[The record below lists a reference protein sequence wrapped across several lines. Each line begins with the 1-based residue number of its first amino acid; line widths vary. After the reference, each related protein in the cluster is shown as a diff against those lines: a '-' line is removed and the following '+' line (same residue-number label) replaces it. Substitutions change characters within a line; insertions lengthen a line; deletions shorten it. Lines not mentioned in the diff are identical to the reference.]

1 MDGLTSRQQ
10 EILAFIRGFVESEG
24 MPPTRAE
31 LARAFGFKSP
41 ASAEEHLRA
50 LEKKGAITLSG
61 MARGLRLTEPSG
73 LPLVGQVA
81 AGAPLLAA
89 ENVVGHYPVNP
100 NLFKL
105 RADYLLKVRGWSM
118 RDAGILDGD
127 WLVVHKAS
135 EARDGQIVVAR
146 VDDEVTV
153 KRLKRKAGR
162 AYLIAENP
170 EFSPIVI
177 ELARTPL
184 VIEGIAIGV
193 VRDLNAI

>member
-10 EILAFIRGFVESEG
+10 EILDFLRTFSEENG

-31 LARAFGFKSP
+31 VARAFGFRSP

-61 MARGLRLTEPSG
+61 MARGLRLTEPAG
-73 LPLVGQVA
+73 LPLIGQVA
-81 AGAPLLAA
+81 AGAPLLAQ
-89 ENVVGHYPVNP
+89 ENVLGHYPVSP

-127 WLVVHKAS
+127 WLVVHRTT

-177 ELARTPL
+177 ELAKTPL
-184 VIEGIAIGV
+184 TIEGIALGV
-193 VRDLNAI
+193 VRDLNAV

>member
-1 MDGLTSRQQ
+1 MDGLTPRQQ
-10 EILAFIRGFVESEG
+10 EILDFIRGFGESEG

-89 ENVVGHYPVNP
+89 EHVVGHYPVNP

-105 RADYLLKVRGWSM
+105 ATPEYLCNHVYQLN
-118 RDAGILDGD
+118 
-127 WLVVHKAS
+127 
-135 EARDGQIVVAR
+135 EATDSLI
-146 VDDEVTV
+146 DEQQ
-153 KRLKRKAGR
+153 KQEYIYK
-162 AYLIAENP
+162 
-170 EFSPIVI
+170 
-177 ELARTPL
+177 
-184 VIEGIAIGV
+184 
-193 VRDLNAI
+193 

>member
-1 MDGLTSRQQ
+1 MDGLTPRQQ
-10 EILAFIRGFVESEG
+10 EILDFIRSFVESEG

-89 ENVVGHYPVNP
+89 EHVVGHYPVNP

-146 VDDEVTV
+146 VEDEVTV
-153 KRLKRKAGR
+153 KRLKRKGGR

-193 VRDLNAI
+193 VRDLNAV

>member
-10 EILAFIRGFVESEG
+10 EILDFLRTFSEENG

-31 LARAFGFKSP
+31 VARAFGFRSP

-61 MARGLRLTEPSG
+61 RARGLRLTEPAG
-73 LPLVGQVA
+73 LPLIGQVA
-81 AGAPLLAA
+81 AGAPLLAQ
-89 ENVVGHYPVNP
+89 ENVLGHYPVSP

-127 WLVVHKAS
+127 WLVVHRTT

-177 ELARTPL
+177 ELAKTPL
-184 VIEGIAIGV
+184 AIEGIALGV
-193 VRDLNAI
+193 VRDLNAV